1 MFEFS
6 SGGKVKTRVLFPL
19 LATAALL
26 APAATASADT
36 DARHVSARP
45 AALSPDACK
54 DKDKGHIVKWYSPH
68 VPFARVPLR
77 CGQVDDRGRGFGFR
91 KIRAK
96 HWEPFV
102 DEEIANTLA
111 HYSSTWQQDA
121 NTRVF
126 VLKDLPP
133 CESGQYRVVVSYLN
147 YGSTGI
153 KGIITAY
160 HESLPGVTKRC

>member
-1 MFEFS
+1 M
-6 SGGKVKTRVLFPL
+6 KARVLFPL
-19 LATAALL
+19 LATVALL
-26 APAATASADT
+26 APAATASANDGGR
-36 DARHVSARP
+36 DVLARP
-45 AALSPDACK
+45 AALSPNACK
-54 DKDKGHIVKWYSPH
+54 GKDKGHIVKWYTAH

-77 CGQVDDRGRGFGFR
+77 CGQVNARGQGFGFN

-102 DEEIANTLA
+102 DEEITNTLA
-111 HYSSTWQQDA
+111 HYTSTWQQDA
-121 NTRVF
+121 NTQVF

-160 HESLPGVTKRC
+160 HESHPGVAKRC